1 MSNNVYQKVFS
12 ALQEADAVLMG
23 ASNGLSISEGFNLF
37 ADDRWFQENF
47 GDFRAKYGIHS
58 VLQGAFSSFPL
69 RGKSGRSGAAWSI
82 GSPLMSSPA
91 G

>member
-47 GDFRAKYGIHS
+47 GDFRAKYGII
-58 VLQGAFSSFPL
+58 
-69 RGKSGRSGAAWSI
+69 RCRT
-82 GSPLMSSPA
+82 SPA
-91 G
+91 TSITVMKRMYSS